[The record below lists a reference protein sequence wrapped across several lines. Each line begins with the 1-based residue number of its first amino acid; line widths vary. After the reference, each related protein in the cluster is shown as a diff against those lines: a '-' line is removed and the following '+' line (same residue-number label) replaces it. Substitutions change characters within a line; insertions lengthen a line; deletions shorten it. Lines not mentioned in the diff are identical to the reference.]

1 MIPHLS
7 VAVAKVSTTCPLPTK
22 VSGHSIFGAIARPIA
37 DVLAFF
43 YSLVPNYAFAIL
55 CLSVVWMV
63 LIAPLTLKSTRSML
77 AMQRLQPQMKKLQ
90 AEHKN
95 DRQALNQAMMDLYKQ
110 EGTSPL
116 GGCLPM
122 LLPLPVFFALFEVID
137 GLSYTYLIHGTRCP
151 DPRYLS
157 PNTAMFHAIFNAG
170 GHISAIGMD
179 LAKNAL
185 SAHSSFLAALPY
197 FLLLLAM
204 IGTQYLQSA
213 QMMTRNPSAQD
224 NPQMRFMK
232 YLPLVFGIIFIRF
245 PAGVIL
251 YYAASSVCRI
261 IQQTLMYRF
270 DPQVK
275 RLAAKDIREVETEVE
290 ELEHGGRRPQVRQAS
305 PAQGGAAQNP
315 SAARSGGRFREALAR
330 QQRAMEERQRAPAD
344 ARRAR
349 PARDPHSSAPGTA
362 GEGGSVPGKAGRPV
376 PGSNAPG
383 GAAAKGTPTKGGPTA
398 RDGATGS
405 NRGAVTQ
412 PGGKGRQPSDKP
424 AAARNRAP
432 ADNGSGAGPTGSG
445 RSTPPTGAG
454 DRSGSR
460 TGAGSGRTGAQP
472 PRDRKRRGR

>member
-1 MIPHLS
+1 MIPQLS
-7 VAVAKVSTTCPLPTK
+7 VAVAKVATTCPLPTK

-55 CLSVVWMV
+55 CLSVAWMI

-122 LLPLPVFFALFEVID
+122 LLPLPVFFALFQVID
-137 GLSYTYLIHGTRCP
+137 GLSYTHLVHGTRCP

-197 FLLLLAM
+197 FLLLLVM

-232 YLPLVFGIIFIRF
+232 YLPLVFGVIFIRF

-275 RLAAKDIREVETEVE
+275 RLAAKDIQEVETEVE
-290 ELEHGGRRPQVRQAS
+290 ELERGGRRSQGRQA
-305 PAQGGAAQNP
+305 PPVQGGATESP
-315 SAARSGGRFREALAR
+315 SATRSGGRFREALAR
-330 QQRAMEERQRAPAD
+330 QQRVVEERRRAPVD

-349 PARDPHSSAPGTA
+349 PATNQRSSASETA
-362 GEGGSVPGKAGRPV
+362 GGEGSVLGKAGRPV
-376 PGSNAPG
+376 SGSNAAGRGNP
-383 GAAAKGTPTKGGPTA
+383 AKGGPTA
-398 RDGATGS
+398 RDGATGT
-405 NRGAVTQ
+405 NRGVAAQ
-412 PGGKGRQPSDKP
+412 PGGKGRPPGDKP
-424 AAARNRAP
+424 AAGRGRAP
-432 ADNGSGAGPTGSG
+432 VDNGAGAGPTGSG
-445 RSTPPTGAG
+445 RPTPPAGAG
-454 DRSGSR
+454 DRNGSR